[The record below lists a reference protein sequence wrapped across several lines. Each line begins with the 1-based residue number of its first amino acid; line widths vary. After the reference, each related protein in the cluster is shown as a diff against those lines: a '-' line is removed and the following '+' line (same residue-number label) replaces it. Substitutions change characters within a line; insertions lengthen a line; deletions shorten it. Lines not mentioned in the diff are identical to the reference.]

1 MFQSHQGVKEKDN
14 EDEENEEDGDL
25 EESREISSRAIP
37 PKYWSAWQSATE
49 KLELR
54 QTKKQKIQG
63 NIEKP
68 KASRFGEQ
76 VTDTQQKSR
85 MKMVIVGDDEMDEGE
100 GTQVTRRKVNRKR
113 QHIPNR

>member
-25 EESREISSRAIP
+25 EESKEISSRAIP
-37 PKYWSAWQSATE
+37 PKYWSAWQSDTE

-63 NIEKP
+63 NIKKS
-68 KASRFGEQ
+68 KASRFGKQ
-76 VTDTQQKSR
+76 VTDTQQNQEEKWLLLTMMKR
-85 MKMVIVGDDEMDEGE
+85 MKV
-100 GTQVTRRKVNRKR
+100 KVLK
-113 QHIPNR
+113 